1 MFFLD
6 SDMSYIYIYIYMGV
20 MPLQDTNL
28 HYSTGTTVNAIGF
41 ERENSCRSGL
51 PCAVLYQG
59 TW

>member
-6 SDMSYIYIYIYMGV
+6 FDMLCIYIYIYFT
-20 MPLQDTNL
+20 LQDTNL
-28 HYSTGTTVNAIGF
+28 HYSTDTTVNAIGF

-59 TW
+59 TR